1 MGGQSPAKLYPQ
13 VPAAQPTVLG
23 FEPLEPRFVPYG
35 LLDVPWGSRA
45 RVKLPRPPA
54 DPAHMLAA
62 SLSTDV
68 WLGVGFISAITV
80 LACLGVIANI
90 LRYEL
95 EFIRVVAGAKKLR
108 EKLVDQIDE
117 VEAQHPDQAN
127 PAAGR
132 PEMIDSPSPMPASAE
147 TDETEAIIDS
157 PPEPESEPESEPD
170 VERDAKPN
178 AEPEPDAEPAAT
190 DSAQAA

>member
-1 MGGQSPAKLYPQ
+1 M
-13 VPAAQPTVLG
+13 
-23 FEPLEPRFVPYG
+23 PYG
-35 LLDVPWGSRA
+35 LLDVPWDSGA
-45 RVKLPRPPA
+45 LVKSPRPPA

-68 WLGVGFISAITV
+68 WLGVGFIAAITV

-108 EKLVDQIDE
+108 DKLEHQIDE
-117 VEAQHPDQAN
+117 AEVQHPDQAN

-132 PEMIDSPSPMPASAE
+132 PEMNESPTPTPGSDRSTDSEEIMV
-147 TDETEAIIDS
+147 I
-157 PPEPESEPESEPD
+157 PPDP
-170 VERDAKPN
+170 
-178 AEPEPDAEPAAT
+178 EPAAT
-190 DSAQAA
+190 QPADAA